1 MPTMSDQFAAQVM
14 RIAVAQILRH
24 DDFGRFDSCE
34 GHAFQLLVDVVGK
47 YIERIGQLA
56 RRYAEHDRRTES
68 GLLDLLQ
75 AFEKLTPNRVD
86 WHDLERT
93 CREVPWQVPATSGV
107 PDFPVDHRKRRAPY
121 GEPGAAGG
129 SSSNSNSS
137 SSSSSSSSG
146 GSKPGE
152 EDDGEEWTKQK
163 RQRLGDAAEPGATR
177 EHPVYVPDHLPDFP
191 ERHTY
196 ARTEVDATVRLTDRK
211 AILERNDE
219 ETRRVQLALGKI
231 HKTQETSVTH
241 SFGAMEA
248 AVSPPADAKAPPLAQ
263 AFLR

>member
-1 MPTMSDQFAAQVM
+1 MSDQFAAQVM

-86 WHDLERT
+86 LHDLERT

-107 PDFPVDHRKRRAPY
+107 PEFPVDHRKRRAPY

-129 SSSNSNSS
+129 GVSGSS
-137 SSSSSSSSG
+137 SSSSSSQSS
-146 GSKPGE
+146 SAKPDEE
-152 EDDGEEWTKQK
+152 EDSEEWAKYK

-177 EHPVYVPDHLPDFP
+177 EHPAYVPAHLPDFP

-231 HKTQETSVTH
+231 HTTQETLATR

-248 AVSPPADAKAPPLAQ
+248 TVSPPADAKAPPLAQ
-263 AFLR
+263 AFMR